1 MNMLPFTGPALITG
15 ASSGLGEAFA
25 RRLASL
31 KVDLV
36 LVARREDRLRA
47 LGAELE
53 KEWGIRA
60 EVLAADL
67 ADEAGLLRVEDFLR
81 PRPDLGLLV
90 NNAGFGG
97 GGRFWKTDPAHGQSM
112 IRVHVEA
119 VVRLTRAA
127 LPATVERGSGALINV
142 ASVAAFYTFPG
153 SVLYGSTKTWIV
165 AFGRA
170 LALELRGKGVR
181 VQALCPGF
189 THTGFHDTPELR
201 EMKET
206 GIPKFLWM
214 PAEQVIEKSLRALA
228 RGPVVCVP
236 GFRNKILVAI
246 PRIPFASP
254 LIRRFSRL
262 RD

>member
-1 MNMLPFTGPALITG
+1 MKIQSITGPALITG

-36 LVARREDRLRA
+36 LVARREERLRT
-47 LGAELE
+47 LGGELG
-53 KEWGIRA
+53 KKWGVRT

-67 ADEAGLLRVEDFLR
+67 AEEAGLRRVEDFLR
-81 PRPDLGLLV
+81 SRPDLGLLV

-97 GGRFWKTDPAHGQSM
+97 GGRFWQTDPALGQSM

-119 VVRLTRAA
+119 VARLTRAA
-127 LPATVERGSGALINV
+127 LPAMVERGSGGLINV

-165 AFGRA
+165 AFCRA
-170 LALELRGKGVR
+170 LGLELRGKGVR

-201 EMKET
+201 RMKET

-214 PAEQVIEKSLRALA
+214 PAETVIEKSLRALA
-228 RGPVVCVP
+228 RGPVVYVP
-236 GFRNKILVAI
+236 GLRNKVLTAI
-246 PRIPFASP
+246 PHIPFASP